1 MKYLAIFTDRHVLLS
16 RDNCTKNS
24 FLPQATFRV
33 TVQPKIKGMYE
44 ATRAKI
50 KYNPST
56 IVMEDVAPDLR
67 SGYSTS
73 LGKIQ
78 IISVSE
84 QTRLAN
90 KVTRDWLLLVA
101 AVVIILLLIVY
112 LLQSFHSS
120 EVAEVVVEEQPQP
133 KSSKRKTN

>member
-1 MKYLAIFTDRHVLLS
+1 MI
-16 RDNCTKNS
+16 
-24 FLPQATFRV
+24 
-33 TVQPKIKGMYE
+33 VQPKIKGMYE

-67 SGYSTS
+67 SGFSTS

-78 IISVSE
+78 IISVAE

-90 KVTRDWLLLVA
+90 KVNRDWLLLGA
-101 AVVIILLLIVY
+101 AVALIIFLIVY
-112 LLQSFHSS
+112 LFQSMHSQAV
-120 EVAEVVVEEQPQP
+120 EAPAAAVEPKVA
-133 KSSKRKTN
+133 KRKSN

>member
-1 MKYLAIFTDRHVLLS
+1 
-16 RDNCTKNS
+16 
-24 FLPQATFRV
+24 V

-67 SGYSTS
+67 SGFSTS

-112 LLQSFHSS
+112 LLKSFHTS

-133 KSSKRKTN
+133 KSTKRKSN

>member
-1 MKYLAIFTDRHVLLS
+1 
-16 RDNCTKNS
+16 
-24 FLPQATFRV
+24 
-33 TVQPKIKGMYE
+33 MYE

-67 SGYSTS
+67 SGFSTS

-78 IISVSE
+78 IISVTE

-90 KVTRDWLLLVA
+90 KVTRDWLLLAA
-101 AVVIILLLIVY
+101 AVVIILFLIVY
-112 LLQSFHSS
+112 LLKSFHS
-120 EVAEVVVEEQPQP
+120 EAAEVVVEEPQP
-133 KSSKRKTN
+133 KSTKRKSN